1 MIIVFIVYSIILLAL
16 FFLSKNKYKD
26 YIEPLDKKEYRLKS
40 LLPVGF
46 FILDKIK
53 YKYSSKYD
61 RMLQSKLAELKE
73 AKYSLY
79 YLQVHMANKVTL
91 LLVVLLI
98 IVFAGITV
106 DELDIGYIIFGVLV
120 LGAVVYLTDNE
131 LNEKVKKRR
140 LSIQIDFPD
149 FLNKLILLVNAGM
162 TMSRAWEKIITES
175 KKDTPLYNELRT
187 VLADIRGGKSQIT
200 AFEDFAKR
208 CRIPEITKFV
218 SVVLQNLSKG
228 SSEMIPILRL
238 QATECWEMR
247 KHAAKRLGE
256 EASTK
261 MLFPMLLMFVAII
274 LIVATPAVLA
284 LMSSM

>member
-1 MIIVFIVYSIILLAL
+1 MG
-16 FFLSKNKYKD
+16 KD
-26 YIEPLDKKEYRLKS
+26 YNRE
-40 LLPVGF
+40 
-46 FILDKIK
+46 
-53 YKYSSKYD
+53 
-61 RMLQSKLAELKE
+61 Q
-73 AKYSLY
+73 
-79 YLQVHMANKVTL
+79 
-91 LLVVLLI
+91 
-98 IVFAGITV
+98 
-106 DELDIGYIIFGVLV
+106 
-120 LGAVVYLTDNE
+120 
-131 LNEKVKKRR
+131 
-140 LSIQIDFPD
+140 
-149 FLNKLILLVNAGM
+149 
-162 TMSRAWEKIITES
+162 
-175 KKDTPLYNELRT
+175 KDTPLYNELRT

-200 AFEDFAKR
+200 AFEDFAKDE
-208 CRIPEITKFV
+208 IPEITKFV

>member
-1 MIIVFIVYSIILLAL
+1 MEVGMIIVFIVYSIILLAL

-106 DELDIGYIIFGVLV
+106 DDLNFG
-120 LGAVVYLTDNE
+120 
-131 LNEKVKKRR
+131 
-140 LSIQIDFPD
+140 
-149 FLNKLILLVNAGM
+149 FL
-162 TMSRAWEKIITES
+162 
-175 KKDTPLYNELRT
+175 Y
-187 VLADIRGGKSQIT
+187 
-200 AFEDFAKR
+200 
-208 CRIPEITKFV
+208 
-218 SVVLQNLSKG
+218 
-228 SSEMIPILRL
+228 
-238 QATECWEMR
+238 
-247 KHAAKRLGE
+247 
-256 EASTK
+256 
-261 MLFPMLLMFVAII
+261 
-274 LIVATPAVLA
+274 
-284 LMSSM
+284 